1 MRILFLLV
9 LGLVLAACTATT
21 ESSISYADIPAT
33 GDVARGEALF
43 NTSAIPPCAACHVAP
58 FTASP
63 SLEGFGEVA
72 ETRVDGMSAHEYAFY
87 SIVQPE
93 QYIVEGFG
101 NAMYNKYSE
110 DLSAQDIADLIAY
123 LLAQ

>member
-1 MRILFLLV
+1 
-9 LGLVLAACTATT
+9 
-21 ESSISYADIPAT
+21 
-33 GDVARGEALF
+33 LF
-43 NTSAIPPCAACHVAP
+43 NTGAIPPCAACHVAP

-63 SLEGFGEVA
+63 SLEGFGETA
-72 ETRVDGMSAHEYAFY
+72 ATRVEGMSAQEYAFY

-93 QYIVEGFG
+93 AYIVEGFG
-101 NAMYNKYSE
+101 NAMYNKYGE